1 MERELGISES
11 KKKSEKT
18 YDHILQIVNAQID
31 KIWQKSNMSAA
42 GSVSN
47 QLEPEAILEQHKS
60 EDPSS
65 KKSKLSAKD
74 SDLLK

>member
-18 YDHILQIVNAQID
+18 YDHILQIVNSQID

-42 GSVSN
+42 G
-47 QLEPEAILEQHKS
+47 QL
-60 EDPSS
+60 
-65 KKSKLSAKD
+65 
-74 SDLLK
+74 